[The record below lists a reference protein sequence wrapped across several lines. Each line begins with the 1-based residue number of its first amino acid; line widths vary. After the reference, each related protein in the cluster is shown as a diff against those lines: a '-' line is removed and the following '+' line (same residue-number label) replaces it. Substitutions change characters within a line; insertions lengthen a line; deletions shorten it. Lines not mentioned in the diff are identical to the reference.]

1 MGVCCVKNDVTV
13 VQIEEEPEEEPA
25 EDDSEDKEDD
35 SEDKEESVD
44 EEDDEE
50 MVRTLDT
57 CCVHLKGFKELRFL
71 SFCFFFLI
79 AASFITLTLFPYRQ
93 KPRKMNC
100 EALNGGAC
108 NKGAGCGFAS
118 YSSAIVVDVIL
129 SRVPGLGF
137 F

>member
-50 MVRTLDT
+50 LVRTLDT
-57 CCVHLKGFKELRFL
+57 CCVHLKGLK
-71 SFCFFFLI
+71 
-79 AASFITLTLFPYRQ
+79 
-93 KPRKMNC
+93 N
-100 EALNGGAC
+100 
-108 NKGAGCGFAS
+108 
-118 YSSAIVVDVIL
+118 
-129 SRVPGLGF
+129 
-137 F
+137 